1 MAIQQ
6 ALSYLG
12 IGRKRS
18 IQLEKVLIIILCWML
33 VGVLITLY
41 DQFLL
46 SSELALGST
55 DDYSFLK
62 NLTFNLSAAFLGAF
76 LGSLWLVF
84 YVNEKLREKPYGF
97 TLLMVAVSFLVIVAI
112 ITFTLGMGFVRF
124 DTGYWPFTHP
134 LATEEFYHNL
144 NNPFHL
150 KNLVVW
156 ANIVLLTQIGL
167 QVNDKFGQGLM
178 WAFVT
183 GKYHQPQKEQRVV
196 MFVDLIGSTT
206 IAERL
211 GNEQYYKL
219 LKDFFA
225 DITNSIIYNKGEIY
239 QYVGDEVVI
248 SWECDVQK
256 VQFDFLNCYFD
267 MRKAIEMKK
276 EKYLSRYQQV
286 PDFKAAVHYGEVTV
300 GEIGI
305 IKRDLTF
312 SGDVLNTTSRMLAF
326 CKEYQTKILLSEK
339 LFNYLSQAKGSF
351 RYNKMGEEL
360 LRGKS
365 EKTGIYTVSQQ

>member
-1 MAIQQ
+1 MGIQT
-6 ALSYLG
+6 ALAHFG
-12 IGRKRS
+12 IGRKLS
-18 IQLEKVLIIILCWML
+18 IQLSKVFIIVLCWL
-33 VGVLITLY
+33 FVGVLLTLY
-41 DQFLL
+41 DHFLL
-46 SSELALGST
+46 SSELSDGYT
-55 DDYSFLK
+55 MDYSFLK
-62 NLTFNLSAAFLGAF
+62 NLTFNISAAFLGAS
-76 LGSLWLVF
+76 LGSIWLVF
-84 YVNEKLREKPYGF
+84 YVNEKLRDKPYGY
-97 TLLMVAVSFLVIVAI
+97 TMITVAISFFVIVAFI
-112 ITFTLGMGFVRF
+112 AFALGMGFVRYE
-124 DTGYWPFTHP
+124 TGHWPFADS
-134 LATEEFYHNL
+134 LATAELYQNL
-144 NNPFHL
+144 SNPFHL
-150 KNLVVW
+150 KNIVVW

-183 GKYHQPQKEQRVV
+183 GKYHSPKKEQRVV

-211 GNEQYYKL
+211 GNENYYKL

-225 DITNSIIYNKGEIY
+225 DITDSIIYNRGEIY

-248 SWECDVQK
+248 SWECDAQE

-276 EKYLSRYQQV
+276 EIYLNRYQQV
-286 PDFKAAVHYGEVTV
+286 PDFKAAIHQGEVTI

-312 SGDVLNTTSRMLAF
+312 SGDVLNTTSRMLGF
-326 CKEYQTKILLSEK
+326 CKVYQTNILLSQELFDYLASANAPFEYQK
-339 LFNYLSQAKGSF
+339 L
-351 RYNKMGEEL
+351 GEEL

-365 EKTGIYTVSQQ
+365 QKTGIYTVVQK